1 MAQQIDRFIPRRRF
15 FAGAGA
21 AALGAA
27 ALGATPARADAA
39 PVVPGT
45 PTGAGAAGVPEA
57 HPDAT
62 TAGTTIASAPLPGY
76 TYRHAEMFD
85 FTPESGIAIRQW
97 GGNGVYTTGASG
109 ALWTSMEIPA
119 GAKVRD
125 VEWYAYNNSSATT
138 IALARIW
145 RAGSGGFYVPVV
157 DVTIPISTSVV
168 ATRGVVAAADYGPF
182 PTGTKL
188 ALAFYTND
196 TTGKNQV
203 NGVRVGFS
211 EGAGA
216 VGVFAVPVRAYDT
229 RSTGNKF
236 AGGEL
241 RAITLPASSVPVGT
255 TSVQLK
261 FTSANST
268 ISGNLKAYPAGG
280 SLPQM
285 TVLNYQAG
293 QQAGNVVMMNVPPS
307 RQIVILASTAT
318 DVIVDIV
325 GTVG

>member
-1 MAQQIDRFIPRRRF
+1 MAQYMDRYIPRRRF

-21 AALGAA
+21 AALGATA
-27 ALGATPARADAA
+27 VGVTAAA
-39 PVVPGT
+39 PAEAVAVLPG
-45 PTGAGAAGVPEA
+45 GGAAGGSGA
-57 HPDAT
+57 HPNAT
-62 TAGTTIASAPLPGY
+62 TAGTTIASAPLAGY

-85 FTPESGIAIRQW
+85 FTPESPSALRAW
-97 GGNGVYTTGASG
+97 GGSGVYTTGTTS
-109 ALWTSMEIPA
+109 ALWASMEIPA
-119 GAKVRD
+119 GAKIRD
-125 VEWYAYNNSSATT
+125 IEWYTYNSASSPTSG
-138 IALARIW
+138 LGRIW
-145 RAGSGGFYVPVV
+145 EAGTGGFYTPVV
-157 DVTIPISTSVV
+157 DVTIPVSSAVV
-168 ATRGVVAAADYGPF
+168 ATRGVVTSANYGPF
-182 PTGTKL
+182 PPGTKL
-188 ALAFYTND
+188 ALVFYNND
-196 TTGKNQV
+196 TTGKQQV

-216 VGVFAVPVRAYDT
+216 VGVLPVPVRAYDT
-229 RSTGNKF
+229 RSSGGRF

-241 RAITLPASSVPVGT
+241 RAITLPASAVPVGT

-293 QQAGNVVMMNVPPS
+293 QQCGNTVMMNVPPS
-307 RQIVILASTAT
+307 RQIAILASTAT
-318 DVIVDIV
+318 DVVVDIF